1 MSVRNGVMGYGV
13 VTKFLHWLTVAA
25 LAAQFTLG
33 YAQEGLS
40 EWLTETDSSGRGSGD
55 ADEALVFAHGWLGG
69 AIVALALVRLLWRTA
84 TPLPPW
90 AEQLTARDR
99 KLAHRTEQL
108 LYLLL
113 FLVPGSGLALLF
125 LSGEER
131 EIGPDEEWQPPYD
144 VIDDDVLLATHIAG
158 HILFYLALI
167 VHVGLA
173 VRRRTLGRMF

>member
-1 MSVRNGVMGYGV
+1 MPVVGGVTGYGA

-40 EWLTETDSSGRGSGD
+40 EWLTETDSSGSGSGD

-69 AIVALALVRLLWRTA
+69 GILVLALVRLLWRAA

-90 AEQLTARDR
+90 ADQLTARDR
-99 KLAHRTEQL
+99 KLEHRTEQL

-131 EIGPDEEWQPPYD
+131 EIAPDEEWQPPYE
-144 VIDDDVLLATHIAG
+144 VMGDDVLLAAHIAG
-158 HILFYLALI
+158 HVLFYLALV